1 MVIGYNFIEMNK
13 VRGSNVQDG
22 DYICN
27 TVLKSAKS
35 IEHNSTKKKKQN
47 KKHINMWGERCA
59 N

>member
-1 MVIGYNFIEMNK
+1 MYKMVTIFG
-13 VRGSNVQDG
+13 
-22 DYICN
+22 N